1 MKLPMK
7 IVQYNILDG
16 CRTEERYAM
25 PFDWLKQQDYDI
37 AGFNEMNDWTE
48 AEFQREME
56 KLGMSYTFLY
66 QMKTSPYFIG
76 IASKFPIEKIHKTDE
91 APFHH
96 GLLHVKIQQ
105 IHFLVTHLSP
115 FESTVREK
123 ETAEIADYIQA
134 IHEPLML
141 MGDLNTLSPLDQDYY
156 VNNRSKEKMIQRK
169 FSNRQHILNGEINY
183 QPMQT
188 LLDAG
193 LHDIGVGESLDY
205 SLPTKIKGELNDP
218 VYVRIDYMLVN
229 QAMLQL
235 NPKSTIIHG
244 EKVDV
249 ISDHYPVQGQFDHK

>member
-1 MKLPMK
+1 MK

-16 CRTEERYAM
+16 CRTTERYTLL
-25 PFDWLKQQDYDI
+25 FNWLKQQEYDI

-48 AEFQREME
+48 EEFQREME
-56 KLGMSYTFLY
+56 KLGMPYTLLY
-66 QMKTSPYFIG
+66 RMESSPYSIG
-76 IASKFPIEKIHKTDE
+76 IASKFPIKKVYATN
-91 APFHH
+91 APPFHH

-115 FESTVREK
+115 FESTIREK
-123 ETAEIADYIQA
+123 ETAEIADYIQS

-141 MGDLNTLSPLDQDYY
+141 MGDLNTLSPLDQDDYLK
-156 VNNRSKEKMIQRK
+156 NNAKEKMIQRK

-193 LHDIGVGESLDY
+193 LHDIGIGESLDH
-205 SLPTKIKGELNDP
+205 SLPTKIKGEPQDP
-218 VYVRIDYMLVN
+218 IYVRIDYMLVN

-235 NPKSTIIHG
+235 NPKSTIIRDDR
-244 EKVDV
+244 VNR
-249 ISDHYPVQGQFDHK
+249 ISDHYPVQGQFDHY